1 MRKQLGGHDNNN
13 NNNNI
18 TYPSGA
24 DIRYRGRRRLIAGY
38 YVSRESLKK
47 RICIYLGRF
56 VLLFEIVTYFFFLLR
71 LPDYLP
77 HTYND
82 HL

>member
-1 MRKQLGGHDNNN
+1 MRKQLGGHN

-18 TYPSGA
+18 TYLGGA
-24 DIRYRGRRRLIAGY
+24 DIRYRGRRCLIPGY

-56 VLLFEIVTYFFFLLR
+56 VLLFKIITFFSSCLS
-71 LPDYLP
+71 DYLP
-77 HTYND
+77 HT
-82 HL
+82 H